1 MEEEQSFFAQSK
13 INPTPSNASEGD
25 EEGFVDALNEGT
37 GNFSV
42 DKEGSNSLG
51 SRKLTSEAWTYF
63 DQVLVNNVKKAK
75 CKGCNKLLSATS
87 NYGTSHLM
95 KHAKKTCTM
104 RHLEISKGQ
113 TKLRMKTELDGST
126 TLELKEKYKE
136 FNQEFS
142 RNKLVIMVII
152 HEYPLSI
159 FDHFGFKDFVKSL
172 NPLFKMISRNT
183 LRNDILK
190 IYKDEKLSLK
200 RLLEY
205 NDSRIAVTTDMWTAS
220 NQKKGY
226 MVVTSHF
233 IDQNWVLRNRTLR
246 FCFVPCPHTKGVI
259 AKVLMDCLSQYCL
272 ESKIS
277 SVVVDNCTTND
288 AMMKVLLKNFEKKS
302 LMLKGS
308 FLHMRCSAHILNL
321 IVQDGLEVIASGIE
335 KVRGCVS
342 FWMSTPKRIEKF
354 EESCRFFGDCSPTRL
369 VLDCKTRWN
378 STFYMLQSALPY
390 KDVFYRLKR
399 LNRRMKFDIPSEDDW
414 KLASLICQ
422 KLVIFDKATK
432 VFSGRHYPTS
442 NLFFRKACEIKLAL
456 RRWLVDDVDI
466 VKSMAKNM
474 IEKFDKYWEHINDL
488 LAIAAI
494 LDLRNK
500 MDCVEHYFRRLYG
513 EDGEREVER
522 VRLLLSELV
531 VEYQQRS
538 ELSEGK
544 NNEDEI
550 GKGNG
555 KRMHSTSCDDDED
568 EYAQLKKTKKRKVNV
583 KGEVDHYLE
592 DRTEDED
599 DEFDILTW
607 WKIDRRYPTLRK
619 IAKDIIAIPIS
630 SVALESAFSM
640 GGRVVSPHRSRL
652 HANTVEALMC
662 LQNWK
667 MQNIQGDM
675 KDTHAWS
682 TINEDSDLE
691 GDKID
696 TIDLD
701 VDDIPIEDMDE
712 DDSQEAS
719 FII

>member
-1 MEEEQSFFAQSK
+1 MEEEQYFFAQSK
-13 INPTPSNASEGD
+13 INPTSSNASHSD
-25 EEGFVDALNEGT
+25 EEGFVDAPNEISGD
-37 GNFSV
+37 FSIG
-42 DKEGSNSLG
+42 KEGSNSLG
-51 SRKLTSEAWTYF
+51 SKKLSSEVWSYF
-63 DQVLVNNVKKAK
+63 DQVVVNNIKKAK
-75 CKGCNKLLSATS
+75 CKSCNKLLSATS
-87 NYGTSHLM
+87 NNGTSHLM

-104 RHLEISKGQ
+104 RLMGMAFYPKQRHLKTSKGQ
-113 TKLRMKTELDGST
+113 TKLRVKTELDGST

-136 FNQEFS
+136 FNQKIS
-142 RNKLVIMVII
+142 RTKLVIMVII

-159 FDHFGFKDFVKSL
+159 VDHFGFKDFVKSL

-190 IYKDEKLSLK
+190 MYKDEKLSLM
-200 RLLEY
+200 RLLE
-205 NDSRIAVTTDMWTAS
+205 
-220 NQKKGY
+220 
-226 MVVTSHF
+226 
-233 IDQNWVLRNRTLR
+233 

-277 SVVVDNCTTND
+277 SVVVENYTTND
-288 AMMKVLLKNFEKKS
+288 TMMKILVKNFERKS

-321 IVQDGLEVIASGIE
+321 IVQDGIEVIASGIE

-354 EESCRFFGDCSPTRL
+354 EESCRYFGDCSPTRL

-378 STFYMLQSALPY
+378 TTFYMLQSAMPY

-456 RRWLVDDVDI
+456 RRWFVDNVDI

-494 LDLRNK
+494 LDHRNK

-522 VRLLLSELV
+522 VRLLLSDLV
-531 VEYQQRS
+531 VEYQQ
-538 ELSEGK
+538 
-544 NNEDEI
+544 
-550 GKGNG
+550 
-555 KRMHSTSCDDDED
+555 
-568 EYAQLKKTKKRKVNV
+568 KVRYV
-583 KGEVDHYLE
+583 KGE
-592 DRTEDED
+592 
-599 DEFDILTW
+599 
-607 WKIDRRYPTLRK
+607 
-619 IAKDIIAIPIS
+619 A
-630 SVALESAFSM
+630 M
-640 GGRVVSPHRSRL
+640 
-652 HANTVEALMC
+652 
-662 LQNWK
+662 K
-667 MQNIQGDM
+667 M
-675 KDTHAWS
+675 K
-682 TINEDSDLE
+682 
-691 GDKID
+691 
-696 TIDLD
+696 
-701 VDDIPIEDMDE
+701 
-712 DDSQEAS
+712 
-719 FII
+719 